1 METKTPRA
9 SLTPVPC
16 LGRRGEQQYRFSR
29 DVPETAR
36 VLFYRR
42 FVAGPPEKI
51 HTQSEI
57 AFVHRCEGDRSVQGV
72 FSIRSSPMTSS
83 RVLLIE
89 DNPVDITLIK
99 ALLSKAIGAGFDVKT
114 AGSLADALAMLAQD
128 TFDVVLSDLTL
139 PDSMGLETFTRVFR
153 AAGDVPVVVL
163 TGSDDLTLAAKAV
176 EDGAEAYLVK
186 GKIDGNRL
194 ARSLRYAI
202 QRTAAEQGEWHS
214 PMYQL
219 AKQQFL
225 KAAQIMGLDDNLRER
240 LLFPQRT
247 LAVTF
252 PFRRDDYQEVETV
265 FGYRVQHLLTMGPT
279 KGGVRY
285 HEDVSL
291 GEVSALAMWMTWKCA
306 LMRLPFGGAK
316 GGVRID
322 PTILT
327 GHELQRLT
335 RRYTTEILDMIGPDK
350 DIPAPDMGTNERVM
364 SWMMDTYS
372 QQVGYTVPTVVTGK
386 PVVLGGSLGRS
397 EATGRGLVYLIE
409 AAAEHIELNLKGSTA
424 IVQGFG
430 NVGSNAARFL
440 EELGAR
446 IIAVS
451 DVSGG
456 ICNPRGLSVSALLAY
471 SRENRVLAGYPDGDA
486 ISNEEMLE
494 LPCDILAPAA
504 MQNQITQANASRIR
518 CKILAEGANGPTT
531 LEADEILHDRG
542 VFVLPDIVGNAG
554 GVTVS
559 YFEWVQG
566 TQNYTWTLDEINGR
580 LHTILVDAFRR
591 TLDRASRQKIDMR
604 TAALIEGI
612 RRVEQAK
619 LARGLFP

>member
-1 METKTPRA
+1 M
-9 SLTPVPC
+9 VP
-16 LGRRGEQQYRFSR
+16 
-29 DVPETAR
+29 A
-36 VLFYRR
+36 
-42 FVAGPPEKI
+42 K
-51 HTQSEI
+51 
-57 AFVHRCEGDRSVQGV
+57 
-72 FSIRSSPMTSS
+72 
-83 RVLLIE
+83 VLLIE
-89 DNPVDITLIK
+89 DSPVDRVLIEGF
-99 ALLSKAIGAGFDVKT
+99 LSHAVGVSFDVET
-114 AGSLADALAMLAQD
+114 TESLSGALAMMQRGE
-128 TFDVVLSDLTL
+128 FDVILSDLTL
-139 PDSMGLETFTRVFR
+139 PDSAGLDTFVRVFE
-153 AAGDVPVVVL
+153 AAGNVPVVVL
-163 TGSDDLTLAAKAV
+163 TGSDDVNLAAKAV
-176 EDGAEAYLVK
+176 ISGAQAYLVK

-194 ARSLRYAI
+194 ARALRYAI
-202 QRTAAEQGEWHS
+202 QRTAAEQAEWNS
-214 PMYQL
+214 PMFRL

-247 LAVTF
+247 MTVTF
-252 PFRRDDYQEVETV
+252 PFRRDDYTEVETV

-364 SWMMDTYS
+364 AWMMDTYS

-409 AAAEHIELNLKGSTA
+409 AAAEHLKLSVDGSTA

-440 EELGAR
+440 EELGSR
-446 IIAVS
+446 VIAVS

-456 ICNPRGLSVSALLAY
+456 IYNPRGLSVSSLLAY
-471 SRENRVLAGYPDGDA
+471 VRENRVLTGYPDGEA
-486 ISNEEMLE
+486 ISNKDMLE
-494 LPCDILAPAA
+494 LPCDILVPAA
-504 MQNQITQANASRIR
+504 MQNQITQENASRIN
-518 CKILAEGANGPTT
+518 CKILGEGANGPTA

-542 VFVLPDIVGNAG
+542 IFVLPDIVANAG

-566 TQNYTWTLDEINGR
+566 TQNVTWTLDEINNR
-580 LHTILVDAFRR
+580 LHKILVNAFHRMME
-591 TLDRASRQKIDMR
+591 RASQQNIDMR

-612 RRVEQAK
+612 QRVEQAK